1 MHEHCASM
9 LCLIINR
16 PSHRPMNIYM
26 QSVPGSRVCAG
37 GVESGIG
44 WGGGMFI
51 PLNSQTLVGSRI
63 SPATMRKE
71 SLKRREHFICCCSV

>member
-44 WGGGMFI
+44 GGGGGG
-51 PLNSQTLVGSRI
+51 LCVYTVKQSNT
-63 SPATMRKE
+63 
-71 SLKRREHFICCCSV
+71 RRQPYFACNHEKGVAEAS

>member
-44 WGGGMFI
+44 GGGAGAVC
-51 PLNSQTLVGSRI
+51 LYR
-63 SPATMRKE
+63 
-71 SLKRREHFICCCSV
+71 